1 MNSKKLFVIIRTL
14 RPGQWVKNL
23 AVFASIIFTGQ
34 LFIPEIFTKA
44 LFVFASLC
52 LLSSASYTLND
63 IIDAPY
69 DRKHPLKKDRPIA
82 KGDLAISQAVKI
94 VFLFVFAGLILAA
107 FQGLAV
113 FLICLFFIILHVF
126 YSFLMKKFAPWDIL
140 GISLS
145 FIVRALAGEIAT
157 GYHLPIWLMFTVVFL
172 SLFIASGKRR
182 SELVSEGSVT
192 RPTLDRYQKSLLNF
206 YSSIFAVA
214 TLISYSLF
222 TYFSEMD
229 LGMRLARYLETDV
242 SHMVFDRKWLMITIL
257 PVIFGIMRYAQ
268 LVYSYAEGQRPEK
281 LLTSDIPLAFSIV
294 SWGLILIFVIYVI

>member
-1 MNSKKLFVIIRTL
+1 MISKRFSAIVRTL

-34 LFIPEIFTKA
+34 LFVPEIFAKA
-44 LFVFASLC
+44 LMVFISLC

-63 IIDAPY
+63 IVDAPY
-69 DRKHPLKKDRPIA
+69 DKKHPMKKQRPIA
-82 KGDLAISQAVKI
+82 KGELPVSVAKRIILV
-94 VFLFVFAGLILAA
+94 LTLAGLTLAA
-107 FQGLAV
+107 FQGLGV

-126 YSFLMKKFAPWDIL
+126 YSFLMKKFALWDIL
-140 GISLS
+140 GISIS
-145 FIVRALAGEIAT
+145 FIVRALAGEVAT

-182 SELVSEGSVT
+182 SELVTEGSKT

-222 TYFSEMD
+222 TYFSDME
-229 LGMRLARYLETDV
+229 LGVRLAGQLGTDI
-242 SHMVFDRKWLMITIL
+242 SHMVLGRKWLMITIL

-268 LVYSYAEGQRPEK
+268 LVYSYSEGERPEK
-281 LLTSDIPLAFSIV
+281 LLTSDIPLASSIV
-294 SWGLILIFVIYVI
+294 SWGLVLIFVIYVI

>member
-1 MNSKKLFVIIRTL
+1 MISKKLSAIIRTL

-34 LFIPEIFTKA
+34 LFVPEIFSKA
-44 LFVFASLC
+44 LFAFVSLC

-63 IIDAPY
+63 IVDAPY
-69 DRKHPLKKDRPIA
+69 DRKHPLKKERPIA
-82 KGDLAISQAVKI
+82 KGNLPVFQAVRI
-94 VFLFVFAGLILAA
+94 VFILALAGLVLAA
-107 FQGLAV
+107 FQGLGV

-126 YSFLMKKFAPWDIL
+126 YSFLMKKFALWDIL
-140 GISLS
+140 GISIS

-182 SELVSEGSVT
+182 SELVSEGSRT

-222 TYFSEMD
+222 TYFSDMEF
-229 LGMRLARYLETDV
+229 GMRLAHHLGTDI
-242 SHMVFDRKWLMITIL
+242 SHMVLGRKWLMITIL

-268 LVYSYAEGQRPEK
+268 LVYSYAEGERPEK
-281 LLTSDIPLAFSIV
+281 LLTSDIPLASSIV